1 MLVICMLLVLAP
13 TTTMAASVTE
23 LKQKDVSNGTL
34 SFSGGK
40 TYRLAE
46 DITINSRIWISGNT
60 GEITLDLNGHVLK
73 YDSSYTTLSMIDL
86 EVGNTLTLEDSN
98 PTAVHKFTPD
108 DTGLWC
114 WMRRT
119 APRLSWEV

>member
-1 MLVICMLLVLAP
+1 MKKRILSIVLVICMLLVLAP

-86 EVGNTLTLEDSN
+86 EEGNSNRKDS
-98 PTAVHKFTPD
+98 
-108 DTGLWC
+108 
-114 WMRRT
+114 
-119 APRLSWEV
+119 PRI